1 MIYLYLIGGIV
12 SFLVSFFVH
21 KYFIQFMVLGLF
33 LVVLYLLSKNSQEIA
48 DLKRSIEEHNE
59 LMKQD
64 INELKKQNR
73 VKSFFSCKSK
83 YETSLRYP

>member
-12 SFLVSFFVH
+12 SFLISFFAH

-33 LVVLYLLSKNSQEIA
+33 LIVLYLLSKNSREIA

-59 LMKQD
+59 LMKQEID
-64 INELKKQNR
+64 ELKKQNR
-73 VKSFFSCKSK
+73 
-83 YETSLRYP
+83 

>member
-73 VKSFFSCKSK
+73 
-83 YETSLRYP
+83 